1 MNISLKI
8 LDCAMISMK
17 YCFNNRQRQRVP
29 STDSSASEE
38 ADPYGPSSNEFV
50 FIEDNHGSNVR

>member
-1 MNISLKI
+1 
-8 LDCAMISMK
+8 MISMK